1 MLVKVKYLE
10 QKKLDYVIKTF
21 RSLFYG
27 SAAISVIKKHIGLYT
42 SLALHCTSTEE
53 WLLSP
58 VYTIQPVVK
67 PVVKPV

>member
-1 MLVKVKYLE
+1 
-10 QKKLDYVIKTF
+10 
-21 RSLFYG
+21 LFYG

-67 PVVKPV
+67 PVVKPVWQLAEWTVAVHSTRLWLFTR